1 MPELLGFKE
10 QKAVTDYHLLLM
22 KKETITTRITE
33 EMFCKYG
40 VLQLEWNYYK

>member
-10 QKAVTDYHLLLM
+10 QKAVADYHLLLM

-33 EMFCKYG
+33 EMFWLFKASMECC
-40 VLQLEWNYYK
+40 N